1 MKRSDLY
8 VRIYE
13 AVRDIPPGKV
23 ATYGQIARMAGIGGQ
38 PRLVGYALHA
48 LTEEHDVPWHRIIN
62 ARGRIS
68 ARGDSEW
75 EIHQRALLESE
86 GVVFRTNGSVDL
98 ARFGFDDFEYE
109 RGE

>member
-1 MKRSDLY
+1 MKQSDLY
-8 VRIYE
+8 RRIYE
-13 AVRDIPPGKV
+13 AVKAIPPGNV

-62 ARGRIS
+62 ALGRIS

-86 GVVFRTNGSVDL
+86 GIVFRSNGSVDL
-98 ARFGFDDFEYE
+98 NTYGFNDFTYE
-109 RGE
+109 RVE